1 MINCKH
7 DLPIKR
13 QAERLGMSRGS
24 VYCLPRP
31 VSEADLALKRSI
43 DKLHLE
49 HPFMGAR
56 MLRRMLRRDSLSVGR
71 RHVSRLMQRN

>member
-1 MINCKH
+1 MINREH

-13 QAERLGMSRGS
+13 QAELLGMSRGS

-31 VSEADLALKRSI
+31 VSEADLALMRSI